1 MATAPGPN
9 PPPPLAVPDSLP
21 AWPPYTQDS
30 NTAELQVAQGHRDGG
45 YRVRGDS
52 EHTQG
57 WGQCEYHL
65 PPVGHPGIALT
76 TPAEPGDPHG
86 LGKGNNGTICLL
98 SPSDS
103 LFRRHSSKPLTTCYL
118 SLQATHYSAAA
129 AHGHKHL
136 RVARGSQPQPGFYL

>member
-30 NTAELQVAQGHRDGG
+30 NTAELQVAQGHRGG
-45 YRVRGDS
+45 GCRVRGDS

-65 PPVGHPGIALT
+65 PPVEHPGIALT

-86 LGKGNNGTICLL
+86 LGKEIMVRFVYFRLL
-98 SPSDS
+98 TLCFAVTVLSHS
-103 LFRRHSSKPLTTCYL
+103 LL
-118 SLQATHYSAAA
+118 AT
-129 AHGHKHL
+129 
-136 RVARGSQPQPGFYL
+136 